1 MATNE
6 AVREHLQQLRD
17 SVNSAVNTVVDYQ
30 RHGTKLTAGNRATEL
45 AKVTTVPIARQHAS
59 DCSICTAWDGSVR
72 PVAGD

>member
-1 MATNE
+1 MSTNE
-6 AVREHLQQLRD
+6 ATLEHLKELRD
-17 SVNSAVNTVVDYQ
+17 SVNDAVNTVVDYQ